1 MAEQRRQ
8 GVLKMPLI
16 PNTAV
21 LQRIATLPLATYQA
35 GETVFA
41 AGTKTGRLLILRK
54 GAVTIEKEG
63 TEIAKV
69 TKPGAVLG
77 ELSALLD
84 QPHTADVRT
93 LETSEFRVARA
104 ELLEEDSV
112 MLLYVAAILAQRLDH
127 ANQALIELK
136 SEIKLHNILGKT
148 IGKAVKKLEDML
160 NEPSNAAFRRR
171 CWFARAGSPR
181 AERICHDALSFRAP
195 TWRRGS
201 CF

>member
-8 GVLKMPLI
+8 GALKMQLI

-93 LETSEFRVARA
+93 LETSEFRVARV

-160 NEPSNAAFRRR
+160 SATGGDLVYAP
-171 CWFARAGSPR
+171 G
-181 AERICHDALSFRAP
+181 ICSFV
-195 TWRRGS
+195 GVMV
-201 CF
+201 